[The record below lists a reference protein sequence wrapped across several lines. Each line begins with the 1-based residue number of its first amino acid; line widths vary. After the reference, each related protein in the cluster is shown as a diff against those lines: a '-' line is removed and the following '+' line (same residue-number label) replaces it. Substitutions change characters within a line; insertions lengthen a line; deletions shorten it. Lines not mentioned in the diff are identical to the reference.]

1 VFDPDSPG
9 LTVGVIGAGTMGRG
23 IAQVCAVAGYPVVLQ
38 DSFPGV
44 AQEGFEF
51 IQKILARSVEK
62 GRLSNDAADE
72 AMARISL
79 VDTLEGMSD
88 CGVVI
93 EAAAEIPD
101 IKKGIFRALDEI
113 VSEDAVLATNTSSL
127 SVTEIAAATRLPE
140 RVVGLHFFNPPPLM
154 ALVELIFTLKNSP
167 QLIDNINK
175 FVENIGK
182 TPIRIKDSPGFV
194 VNHVGRA
201 LATESFAILSEGVAE
216 PVDID
221 RILRDA
227 AGFKMGP
234 FELLD
239 LTGLDISHPVTEQ
252 IFAQFYNDPFYR
264 PSEIAEAR
272 VASGVTG
279 RKTGAGFY
287 EYRDGKAVIPSEAAL
302 PEVKDVDI
310 WLDPNAP
317 AHLGK
322 VLSDAGATIIE
333 AFDPPATA
341 VCVVTPIGSDATTAA
356 VELNLDP
363 KRTVA
368 VDTFIGAD
376 KRWTVMTTPLTDPS
390 ARDAVWALLAAD
402 GTPVTLISDSA
413 GFVTQRVIAMVVNLG
428 CQVAAKRVAAPEDID
443 TAVKLGLNYPFGP
456 LEWGDKVGPEVVL
469 DILDDMFDFTHD
481 PRYRA
486 SPWLRRRVMLGASL
500 LTPNSLPNS

>member
-1 VFDPDSPG
+1 VFDPNSPG
-9 LTVGVIGAGTMGRG
+9 LTVGVVGAGTMGRG
-23 IAQVCAVAGYPVVLQ
+23 IAQVCAVAGYKVMMH

-44 AQEGFEF
+44 AQEGFDF

-62 GRLSNDAADE
+62 GRVSSDAADE
-72 AMARISL
+72 TVARISL
-79 VDTLEGMSD
+79 VDRLEYMAG
-88 CGVVI
+88 CGLVI
-93 EAAAEIPD
+93 EAAAEIHEV
-101 IKKGIFRALDEI
+101 KKDLFRELDEI

-127 SVTEIAAATRLPE
+127 SVIEIAAATRLPE

-154 ALVELIFTLKNSP
+154 ALVELIFTIKNDH
-167 QLIDNINK
+167 QLIDNIYN
-175 FVENIGK
+175 FVEKIGK

-272 VASGVTG
+272 VAGGVTG

-287 EYRDGKAVIPSEAAL
+287 TYEGGKAVVPSEAAA
-302 PEVKDVDI
+302 PKVQNVDV
-310 WLDPNAP
+310 WLDPKAP
-317 AHLGK
+317 DHVGK
-322 VLSDAGATIIE
+322 VLTDAGANLTQ
-333 AFDPPATA
+333 AFDPPPTA
-341 VCVVTPIGSDATTAA
+341 VCVVTPLGCDATTAA

-368 VDTFIGAD
+368 VDTFMGSN
-376 KRWTVMTTPLTDPS
+376 KRWTIMTTPLTDTS
-390 ARDAVWALLAAD
+390 ARDAVWALLAAS
-402 GTPVTLISDSA
+402 GTPVTVISDSA
-413 GFVTQRVIAMVVNLG
+413 GLVTQRVIAMVVNLG
-428 CQVAAKRVAAPEDID
+428 CQVAAKGIAAPGDID
-443 TAVKLGLNYPFGP
+443 IAVKLGLNYPLGP

-486 SPWLRRRVMLGASL
+486 SPWLRRRVLLGVSL
-500 LTPNSLPNS
+500 LTPNS